1 MANDNHASFA
11 VIGFTVCIGIAAIV
25 GTLIY
30 IGGLC
35 GETDRILTE
44 TYSEKPVS
52 GLSVGSPVNFRG
64 VKLGEVKEISFV
76 GNHYPVEG
84 PAGSYIYIL
93 MALDKRLLEKGNGV
107 SYSRDDVAETVG
119 EWVRQQGLRATVTST
134 GVTGLSRIEMDFNG
148 GEEFKIVPS
157 IPWKPKYICVPPKDS
172 LFESL
177 SVSLSK
183 VMNQVK
189 KMDLNAT
196 WSNIST
202 TVTSLA
208 QATESAR
215 IMIEARQ
222 GELEQVMANM
232 AETVQATRDL
242 MSDLK
247 QNPSVL
253 IRGRDFEPLKETER

>member
-25 GTLIY
+25 GVLVY
-30 IGGLC
+30 LGGLC
-35 GETDRILTE
+35 GESDKVMVE

-93 MALDKRLLEKGNGV
+93 MALDKRLLEKGSAE
-107 SYSRDDVAETVG
+107 SYGIEEVVESIG
-119 EWVRQQGLRATVTST
+119 EWVRRLGLRATVTST
-134 GVTGLSRIEMDFNG
+134 GVTGMSRIEMDFNS

-157 IPWKPKYICVPPKDS
+157 VPWSPKYVCVPPKDS

-183 VMNQVK
+183 VLNQVN

-202 TVTSLA
+202 TVSSLA

-232 AETVQATRDL
+232 TETVQATRDL
-242 MSDLK
+242 MSELR
-247 QNPSVL
+247 QNPSLL
-253 IRGRDFEPLKETER
+253 IRGRDFEPLRETDR

>member
-11 VIGFTVCIGIAAIV
+11 VIGFTVCIGIVAIV
-25 GTLIY
+25 GVLVY
-30 IGGLC
+30 LGGLC
-35 GETDRILTE
+35 GEADKVLVE

-64 VKLGEVKEISFV
+64 VKLGEVKDISFV
-76 GNHYPVEG
+76 ANHYPVEG
-84 PAGSYIYIL
+84 AAGSYIYIL
-93 MALDKRLLEKGNGV
+93 MALDGKAF
-107 SYSRDDVAETVG
+107 DDAKYGKVEREEVEADLQ
-119 EWVRQQGLRATVTST
+119 EWVRQRGLRATVTST
-134 GVTGLSRIEMDFNG
+134 GVTGMSRVEMDFNV
-148 GEEFKIVPS
+148 GEEFKVVPS

-183 VMNQVK
+183 VMNQIK

-202 TVTSLA
+202 TVSSLA

-222 GELEQVMANM
+222 GELEQMM
-232 AETVQATRDL
+232 ESMGETAEATREL
-242 MSDLK
+242 MTELRH
-247 QNPSVL
+247 NPSLL
-253 IRGRDFEPLKETER
+253 IRGREYEPLRETER